1 MALIWNVAALEA
13 YFRSPN
19 NGVGRDLARRAV
31 AVESRWKELISG
43 AYPPPSAP
51 GTPPHLRSGRLRASI
66 NWSLGED
73 GISMFAVIGTNVV
86 YAPYLEQGTGR
97 MAARPAARKAL
108 EAAAL

>member
-1 MALIWNVAALEA
+1 MALVWNFAALEA

-51 GTPPHLRSGRLRASI
+51 GTPPHLRSGRLRGSI
-66 NWSLGED
+66 SWALGED
-73 GISMFAVIGTNVV
+73 AVSMFAVIGTDVE
-86 YAPYLEQGTGR
+86 YAAYLEQGTPR
-97 MAARPAARKAL
+97 MAARPAAAKAL